1 MPYPLALA
9 LTLLVEVPL
18 YTAALGAL
26 GGVRPARAALT
37 GAAVNGLTHP
47 VLWWS
52 LRHAAAGPAA
62 AYWTAF
68 GLAEVSV
75 CLVEAALA
83 GLLTAERGTA
93 TAGAA
98 REPVGRPGTPTGGA
112 AGRGRLP
119 WPLLG
124 AAALTANAS
133 SVLVGLLAAR

>member
-18 YTAALGAL
+18 YTAALAGL
-26 GGVRPARAALT
+26 GRVRPARAALA

-68 GLAEVSV
+68 ALAEASV
-75 CLVEAALA
+75 CAVEAVLA
-83 GLLTAERGTA
+83 GLLTAGRAAPAVRPDARTGT
-93 TAGAA
+93 
-98 REPVGRPGTPTGGA
+98 V
-112 AGRGRLP
+112 RLP
-119 WPLLG
+119 GPLL
-124 AAALTANAS
+124 AAASLTANAS
-133 SVLVGLLAAR
+133 SVLVGMLAAR

>member
-18 YTAALGAL
+18 YTAALGSL
-26 GGVRPARAALT
+26 GRVRPARAALT

-68 GLAEVSV
+68 ALAEVSV
-75 CLVEAALA
+75 CVVEAVLA
-83 GLLTAERGTA
+83 GLLTADR
-93 TAGAA
+93 AA
-98 REPVGRPGTPTGGA
+98 PA
-112 AGRGRLP
+112 AGPGGRSGSARPLP

-124 AAALTANAS
+124 GAALTANAS

>member
-18 YTAALGAL
+18 YTAALAGL
-26 GGVRPARAALT
+26 GRVRPARAALA

-68 GLAEVSV
+68 AFAEASV
-75 CLVEAALA
+75 CLVEAAVT
-83 GLLTAERGTA
+83 GLLTARRTGPA
-93 TAGAA
+93 VG
-98 REPVGRPGTPTGGA
+98 PGGRPRLTP
-112 AGRGRLP
+112 LP
-119 WPLLG
+119 RPLLG